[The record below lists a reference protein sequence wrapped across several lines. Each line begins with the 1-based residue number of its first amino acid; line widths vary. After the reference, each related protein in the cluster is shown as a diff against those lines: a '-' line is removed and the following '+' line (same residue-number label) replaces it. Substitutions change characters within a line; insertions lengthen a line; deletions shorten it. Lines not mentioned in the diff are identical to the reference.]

1 MNNLKSSVR
10 LLTTAILIMALFC
23 VVSCKDDSS
32 DSSNVNEEVIEE
44 ENDTLEFQNCYNHS
58 LNHFA
63 AVEPTANEGGNIEYW
78 YCENCCKYYS
88 DASGANEIPT
98 PFLRSH
104 NRAMGQK
111 LLRVYP
117 TVFAW
122 SDAYDNDPS
131 DPQTRAGI
139 AGVTAALNAVKA
151 GVGVVSGIFSAANSI
166 KKLLSSEDEQKK
178 LDQIMEGIEDIQT
191 EVGEVKVNTNEILNL
206 LEDAPYQ
213 EQIGKKVTM
222 LTHLWDEATMAM
234 KTMNAYLHDFE
245 AGKITEDYANNQIIK
260 TVKNWGE
267 ERSIS
272 DGAVSH
278 KMLPAIEELLQD
290 FSALSLGGGKPETF
304 PEIARK
310 HVQSYVA
317 FDNQG
322 YGHRAGLM
330 RFYQFSLAPAYYL
343 YKLYRFN
350 VDEMKDDNPKYW
362 QEIYD
367 KNEQEFKNIDD
378 LIKKDSTNM
387 NLAYEH
393 YRVFRPNLST
403 RNEATYYKANVTG
416 PFNFAKWIDNHVGN
430 TENPRAYFPGDNYK
444 DRFETYSNKLWCET
458 TGIEGDHEYLMNK
471 SGQITIAGHDDY
483 VAIHSE
489 FPDSSLYNVLKY
501 EGQFVGSHL
510 YGETVKMDGGTY
522 TFHYFHWWPR
532 DTQIKYSKSSI
543 RTIFVGETG
552 YQIKSFDNR
561 WMCFKIVCD
570 KIKST
575 TNYVN
580 FGMESSRKENGECEN
595 IVFYENVPIYG
606 QLYDKSSLDNQKRY
620 GHLMTARSETKNT
633 KHCFGILEYYDTTNN
648 PIYE

>member
-1 MNNLKSSVR
+1 MRILKSSVR
-10 LLTTAILIMALFC
+10 LLTTATLL
-23 VVSCKDDSS
+23 VTLLGLVSCSKDID
-32 DSSNVNEEVIEE
+32 EE
-44 ENDTLEFQNCYNHS
+44 ESTSETTCEVDEDFEVQDCYNHS
-58 LNHFA
+58 LIHFA

-88 DASGANEIPT
+88 DADGANEIVT

-104 NRAMGQK
+104 NRAMGDK
-111 LLRVYP
+111 LLAKYP
-117 TVFAW
+117 MVFAW
-122 SDAYDNDPS
+122 SDTYGYSDPS
-131 DPQTRAGI
+131 EPQTKVAI

-178 LDQIMEGIEDIQT
+178 LDQIMEGIDEIKT

-206 LEDAPYQ
+206 LEDAPYK

-222 LTHLWDEATMAM
+222 LTHLWDEATMAL
-234 KTMNAYLHDFE
+234 KTMNEYVDDFE
-245 AGKITEDYANNQIIK
+245 AGKITEDYANEQIIK
-260 TVKNWGE
+260 TVKDWGE

-272 DGAVSH
+272 DGSVSH
-278 KMLPAIEELLQD
+278 EMLPAIEELLQD
-290 FSALSLGGGKPETF
+290 FSSLSLGGGRPETF

-367 KNEQEFKNIDD
+367 KNEQKFKNIDD

-393 YRVFRPNLST
+393 YRVFRPNLSA
-403 RNEATYYKANVTG
+403 RNEVTYFNAKVSG
-416 PFNFAKWIDNHVGN
+416 PYNFAKWIDNHFWSNGQ
-430 TENPRAYFPGDNYK
+430 AYAWFPGDNTYDK
-444 DRFETYSNKLWCET
+444 FETYSNKMWSET
-458 TGIEGDHEYLMNK
+458 TGITGDHEYLMNK
-471 SGQITIAGHDDY
+471 SGQIPIASHNDY
-483 VAIHSE
+483 LAILSE

-532 DTQIKYSKSSI
+532 DTQIKFGKSSH

-552 YQIKSFDNR
+552 YTIKNFDNR

-570 KIKST
+570 KVESKT
-575 TNYVN
+575 DYVN

-595 IVFYENVPIYG
+595 IVFYENVPVDAD
-606 QLYDKSSLDNQKRY
+606 LYDKYDFQEKENFGYVKSPSDN
-620 GHLMTARSETKNT
+620 TKNT
-633 KHCFGILEYYDTTNN
+633 KHCFGILEHYDSTNN